1 MKSRLLLA
9 AVLLAATV
17 PARALNLRLGDDKV
31 RKGDFTVEKG
41 RTFEGDV
48 AAEGAVTVLGVVT
61 GDCAAFGGPLVVE
74 GECRGEAASFGGPVR
89 VSGRVGGDL
98 ASFGG
103 AVDLSGSAGGDV
115 SSFGGDLILRS
126 SSAIEGEV
134 SVFGGQL
141 KQEPGATVKGELH
154 NFSSPMI
161 GAMVPGVALAAMRAD
176 RGAKRGPAPR
186 KALIS
191 GFLLGLCLLPFL
203 ATLFF
208 PAQVETVAAA
218 AAADFWRALGVG
230 LLVEMAIVPGT
241 LALAVS
247 VIGIPFIPVAYAALT
262 AAVVMG
268 TGAFFLLM
276 ARRACLNL
284 EKPVPSTIK
293 AVGWAG
299 AATAAI
305 SILGGLLP
313 VVGGV
318 LGLALFL
325 TLCCGTTLGLG
336 AAWLTRLGTR
346 PAAPAA

>member
-1 MKSRLLLA
+1 MKSRLLPA
-9 AVLLAATV
+9 AVLFLAVAV
-17 PARALNLRLGDDKV
+17 PARALKMSLGDDKV
-31 RKGDFTVEKG
+31 RKGDCTVEKG
-41 RTFEGDV
+41 ETVEGDV
-48 AAEGAVTVLGVVT
+48 AAEGAVTVKGVVT
-61 GDCAAFGGPLVVE
+61 GDCAAFGGPLTVE

-89 VSGRVGGDL
+89 VAGRVGGDL

-103 AVDLSGSAGGDV
+103 AVDLTGSAGGDV
-115 SSFGGDLILRS
+115 SSFGGDLTLRS
-126 SSAIEGEV
+126 SSTIEGEV
-134 SVFGGQL
+134 SVFGGRF
-141 KQEPGATVKGELH
+141 KQEPGATIKGELH
-154 NFSSPMI
+154 NYSSPLI
-161 GAMVPGVALAAMRAD
+161 GAIVPGVALASMKAD
-176 RGAKRGPAPR
+176 RHGKRGRAPR

-208 PAQVETVAAA
+208 PSQVETIAAA
-218 AAADFWRALGVG
+218 ASGDFWRALGIG
-230 LLVEMAIVPGT
+230 LLVEMAVVPGT

-284 EKPVPSTIK
+284 GQPAPSTIK
-293 AVGWAG
+293 AVGCAG
-299 AATAAI
+299 AAAAAI
-305 SILGGLLP
+305 SIAGGLLP
-313 VVGGV
+313 VVGGI

-336 AAWLTRLGTR
+336 AVWLTRLGTR
-346 PAAPAA
+346 PAL